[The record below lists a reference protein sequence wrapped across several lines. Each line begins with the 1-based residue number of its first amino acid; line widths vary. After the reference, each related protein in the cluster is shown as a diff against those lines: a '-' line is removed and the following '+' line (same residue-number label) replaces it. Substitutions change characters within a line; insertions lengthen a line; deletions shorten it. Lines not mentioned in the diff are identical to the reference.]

1 MLQETQAHPGVTL
14 AVCGFAFSA
23 DKRQVALVRKLRPA
37 FQAGLLN
44 GIGGKIEPGER
55 PVSAMVREFREETGY
70 LTRPRD
76 WQRFLVL
83 DTPGWRVH
91 FFRAFDIDL
100 SQLLTT
106 TDEPIE
112 VKNVSTLS
120 FQETLRNVQ
129 WLVPLCLDDSS
140 YRLPLR
146 AKETT

>member
-23 DKRQVALVRKLRPA
+23 DRHQVALVRKLRPA

-70 LTRPRD
+70 LTKPRD

-83 DTPGWRVH
+83 DRGQGGAEAIGRVTRYTPL
-91 FFRAFDIDL
+91 FTL
-100 SQLLTT
+100 QELLT
-106 TDEPIE
+106 
-112 VKNVSTLS
+112 
-120 FQETLRNVQ
+120 
-129 WLVPLCLDDSS
+129 
-140 YRLPLR
+140 
-146 AKETT
+146 